1 MQEIPR
7 FRIEEDWGA
16 NGDVTIWFEDS
27 LPYELQENIA
37 RGLQNAVRV
46 MEKEKRCT
54 HNLKLAVEGYFQK
67 LVDDRKLRW
76 SPVVKHW
83 VWER

>member
-46 MEKEKRCT
+46 MEKKT
-54 HNLKLAVEGYFQK
+54 LH
-67 LVDDRKLRW
+67 
-76 SPVVKHW
+76 S
-83 VWER
+83 